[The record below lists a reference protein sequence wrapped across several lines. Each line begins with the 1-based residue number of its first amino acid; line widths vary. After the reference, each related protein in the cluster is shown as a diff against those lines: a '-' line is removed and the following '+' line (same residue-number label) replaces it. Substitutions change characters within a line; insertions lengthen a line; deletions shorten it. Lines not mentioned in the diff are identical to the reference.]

1 MTRPQKKGKT
11 AAVRA
16 VVVVICLGFFGSSI
30 ADTLRPFAA
39 VLVGFLAVAVLY
51 GLAKWRFWR

>member
-1 MTRPQKKGKT
+1 MQPQRNRRRPLALT
-11 AAVRA
+11 VAAVI
-16 VVVVICLGFFGSSI
+16 VVGFFGSTL

-39 VLVGFLAVAVLY
+39 VLLGFLAVTVLY